1 MTVPDRVKSIAYG
14 RIYESIEVSRYIQKH
29 TKECGNTTVE
39 SRGLLVNLKY
49 TFLGASIDDMVTCN
63 KRGVGLVEV
72 KYTILVHCR
81 SV

>member
-1 MTVPDRVKSIAYG
+1 VTIPDRVKSIAYG
-14 RIYESIEVSRYIQKH
+14 RRYESVVVSQYIQKQN
-29 TKECGNTTVE
+29 KECGNTTVE